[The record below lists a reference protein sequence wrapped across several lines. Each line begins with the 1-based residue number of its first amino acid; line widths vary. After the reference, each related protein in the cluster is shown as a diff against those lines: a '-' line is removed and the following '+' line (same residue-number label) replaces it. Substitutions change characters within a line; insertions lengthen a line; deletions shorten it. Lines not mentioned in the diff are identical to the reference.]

1 VARCRDGRRRHS
13 QLPAGEQRERP
24 GVEYRWLPSSIRTS
38 RSTTSCGPST
48 QVTSTVRLQ
57 IGRWTGYSE
66 MYCMDACWFTPP
78 E

>member
-1 VARCRDGRRRHS
+1 VRPHDPSGSFVAGDDAASPNPKFEG
-13 QLPAGEQRERP
+13 
-24 GVEYRWLPSSIRTS
+24 T
-38 RSTTSCGPST
+38 RSTYGF
-48 QVTSTVRLQ
+48 Q